1 MKKLLTA
8 VVAASL
14 SAAVVANDMVPG
26 KAQEQPILLQ
36 GGTLHTV
43 TNGVMQDTDLLFENG
58 KITAIGANLS
68 VPENARV
75 IDVSGKQV
83 YPGLVALDTT
93 LGLIELGAVRAT
105 NDTSEVGQITPEVS
119 GHTAY
124 NPDSEVIP
132 TIRYNGI
139 THAEI
144 VPQDNL
150 IAGRSS
156 LLQTDGWTYEDAAEA
171 LNVGVH
177 VNWPRVGLN
186 TSWWERRSPEE
197 QRKENAENLSKLK
210 AAFTDAKAYFDAKQ
224 ANKLN
229 GTDVRWEAMTGLFD
243 GSSKLFVHAHDKR
256 QMDAAMEFA
265 SEWGF
270 DLVLVGARDAWRIA
284 DKLAANDVT
293 VVYGEP
299 YGLPTRH
306 DEAYDQAYSTPAAL
320 AAAGVDFSIAYSTGW
335 WDIRNLAFA
344 AGNAVAFGLDKDQA
358 LAAITI
364 KPAEVMGVADQI
376 GSLDV
381 GKNASLFV
389 SQGDVMD
396 QLGQDVQMMFIDGAE
411 VDLNNRHNQL
421 YEKYRQKPE

>member
-1 MKKLLTA
+1 MKKLLTT
-8 VVAASL
+8 VVAAGL
-14 SAAVVANDMVPG
+14 SVAAAAHDMVPG
-26 KAQEQPILLQ
+26 EAQQQPILLQ
-36 GGTLHTV
+36 GGTLNTV
-43 TNGVMQDTDLLFENG
+43 THGVQENTDLLFENG
-58 KITAIGANLS
+58 KITAIGANLAA
-68 VPENARV
+68 PENARV
-75 IDVSGKQV
+75 IDISGKQV

-93 LGLIELGAVRAT
+93 LGLIEIEAVRAT
-105 NDTSEVGQITPEVS
+105 NDMREVGDITPEVS

-132 TIRYNGI
+132 TVRYNGI

-144 VPQDNL
+144 VPQRNL

-156 LLQTDGWTYEDAAEA
+156 LLQTDGWTFEDAAEA

-177 VNWPRVGLN
+177 VNWPRAGLN

-197 QRKENAENLSKLK
+197 QRKENAEARKKLE
-210 AAFTDAKAYFDAKQ
+210 AAFVAAKAYFDAKQ

-243 GSSKLFVHAHDKR
+243 GTAKLFVHAHDKR
-256 QMDAAMEFA
+256 QLEQAIEF
-265 SEWGF
+265 STEWGF

-284 DKLAANDVT
+284 DKLAAEEVT

-306 DEAYDQAYSTPAAL
+306 DEGYDQAYATPAAL
-320 AAAGVDFSIAYSTGW
+320 AAAGVDFAIAYSTGY

-344 AGNAVAFGLDKDQA
+344 AGNAVSYGLDKQQA
-358 LAAITI
+358 LAAITL
-364 KPAEVMGVADQI
+364 KPAEVMGVADKI
-376 GSLDV
+376 GSLEV
-381 GKNASLFV
+381 GKNASLFI
-389 SQGDVMD
+389 STGDVMD
-396 QLGQDVQMMFIDGAE
+396 HIGQQVELMFIDGAE

-421 YEKYRQKPE
+421 YQKYRQKP

>member
-14 SAAVVANDMVPG
+14 SAAAVAHDMVPG
-26 KAQEQPILLQ
+26 KTQEQPILLQ
-36 GGTLHTV
+36 GGTLNTV
-43 TNGVMQDTDLLFENG
+43 TNGVMSDTDLLFENG

-83 YPGLVALDTT
+83 YPGIVALDTT
-93 LGLIELGAVRAT
+93 LGLIELAAVRAT
-105 NDTSEVGQITPEVS
+105 NDMSEVGDITPEVS

-132 TIRYNGI
+132 TVRYNGI

-144 VPQDNL
+144 VPQSNL

-156 LLQTDGWTYEDAAEA
+156 LLQTDGWTHEDAAEA

-177 VNWPRVGLN
+177 VNWPRAGLN

-197 QRKENAENLSKLK
+197 QRKANAADLKKLE
-210 AAFTDAKAYFDAKQ
+210 AAFVDAKAYYDAKQ

-243 GSSKLFVHAHDKR
+243 GTSKLFVHAHDKR
-256 QMDAAMEFA
+256 QMEQAMEFA

-270 DLVLVGARDAWRIA
+270 ELVLVGARDAWRIA
-284 DKLAANDVT
+284 DKLAAQDIT

-306 DEAYDQAYSTPAAL
+306 DEAYDQAYAAPAAL
-320 AAAGVDFSIAYSTGW
+320 AAAGVDFAIAYSTGF

-344 AGNAVAFGLDKDQA
+344 AGNAVAFGLDKQQA
-358 LAAITI
+358 LAAITL
-364 KPAEVMGVADQI
+364 KPAEVMGVADKI
-376 GSLDV
+376 GSLEV
-381 GKNASLFV
+381 GKHASLFV
-389 SQGDVMD
+389 SDGDVMD
-396 QLGQDVQMMFIDGAE
+396 QLGQKVRLMFIDGAE

-421 YEKYRQKPE
+421 YQKYRQKP